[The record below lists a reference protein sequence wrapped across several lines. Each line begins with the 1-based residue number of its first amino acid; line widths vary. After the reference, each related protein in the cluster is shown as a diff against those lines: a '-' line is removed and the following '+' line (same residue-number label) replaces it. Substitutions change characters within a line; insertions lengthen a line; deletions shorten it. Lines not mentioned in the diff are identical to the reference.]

1 MISNILRVGTHRTI
15 ICDKKNEE
23 LWDSESIRCEL
34 LLSKDIKCQTWNT
47 PLRWT
52 DTETVNSGKTI
63 EYWGHPTERKEGTEK
78 NKLQE
83 QMYKKIAKE

>member
-1 MISNILRVGTHRTI
+1 MISNILRLGTHRTI

-23 LWDSESIRCEL
+23 LWDSESIWCKL

-47 PLRWT
+47 RQRWT
-52 DTETVNSGKTI
+52 DTETVNGGKTI
-63 EYWGHPTERKEGTEK
+63 KYWGHPTERKEGTEE

-83 QMYKKIAKE
+83 QV